1 MIPSFPQWVAH
12 TGLGLVMRKSTI
24 LFPAI
29 EVVHVLGLTLL
40 LGSILATDMRLL
52 GAGLRRQSAPEV
64 AASLAPLFWIGLATA
79 LTTGVLMFV
88 GEPVK
93 CFFNEAFWWKMGLLA
108 AAILFHLTLF
118 RWASRS
124 ETLEPRWR
132 KSAAAV
138 SLALWFGVGVAGRV
152 IGFI

>member
-1 MIPSFPQWVAH
+1 MTASFPVWVSH
-12 TGLGLVMRKSTI
+12 TGIGLAMRKSTI
-24 LFPAI
+24 LFPSI

-52 GAGLRRQSAPEV
+52 GVGLRRQSPAEITTGL
-64 AASLAPLFWIGLATA
+64 SPLFWTGLIAA
-79 LTTGVLMFV
+79 VSTGVLMFV

-118 RWASRS
+118 RCASRS
-124 ETLEPRWR
+124 EAVSPAWR
-132 KSAAAV
+132 KTAGAL